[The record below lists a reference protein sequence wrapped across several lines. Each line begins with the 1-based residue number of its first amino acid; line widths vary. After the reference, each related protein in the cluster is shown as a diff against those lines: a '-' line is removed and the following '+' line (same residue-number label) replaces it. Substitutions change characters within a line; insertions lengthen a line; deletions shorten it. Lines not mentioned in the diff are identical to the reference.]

1 MSCPL
6 CGTRNRTYHKKHS
19 ARMGRR
25 EETETSP
32 RTGGHPDNMY
42 LTLAKETEATT
53 FTPHQTTCYSLTNG
67 SATADIDD
75 TYHRQQFS
83 GRATN
88 NLLFEPFFMLI
99 FHRCNSDLQ
108 DLLYYF
114 SYYRLYQFSGL
125 FKHKIPKP
133 YFE

>member
-1 MSCPL
+1 
-6 CGTRNRTYHKKHS
+6 
-19 ARMGRR
+19 MGRR
-25 EETETSP
+25 EETETSS

-67 SATADIDD
+67 STTADKDD

-88 NLLFEPFFMLI
+88 NPLFEPFFILI
-99 FHRCNSDLQ
+99 FL
-108 DLLYYF
+108 
-114 SYYRLYQFSGL
+114 
-125 FKHKIPKP
+125 
-133 YFE
+133 